1 MIAGKSRQQE
11 FKTAN
16 YFISTLNHD
25 HHFYSQGLE
34 PVNDAAHN
42 GLTLFISINVIKTTL
57 TDIPTA
63 QPDLD
68 NPSLTFFQDRLD
80 CVKLIIKINI
90 IA

>member
-1 MIAGKSRQQE
+1 MI
-11 FKTAN
+11 
-16 YFISTLNHD
+16 ISSILRDQN
-25 HHFYSQGLE
+25 

-42 GLTLFISINVIKTTL
+42 GLALFISINVIRTTF

-68 NPSLTFFQDRLD
+68 NSTLTFFSQNRLD